1 LTVSY
6 TVWSRGRLLGETDL
20 GYVRWSAKVRSGDF
34 FPTPFGETVISLLM
48 ESSVALTELEKVMR
62 EYPTGA
68 MDLTDPRWIT
78 ANADI
83 EAAENRREGL
93 ALELR
98 DAGGAVIPTEHVN
111 IRDTYLILQM
121 SEEREVLDERHADIF
136 GEEPLDPELEAD
148 IEHDLA
154 LFEQEGFFDCL
165 ESEPWRPDDEPELP
179 RYQIHVSLLYDWVI
193 P

>member
-1 LTVSY
+1 MPY
-6 TVWSRGRLLGETDL
+6 TVWSRGRLVGESDL
-20 GYVRWSAKVRSGDF
+20 GYVRWNSRVRSGDF
-34 FPTPFGETVISLLM
+34 FATPFGETVISLMM

-62 EYPTGA
+62 ESPAGEI
-68 MDLTDPRWIT
+68 DVTDPRWRT

-98 DAGGAVIPTEHVN
+98 DANGTVIETEYVD

-121 SEEREVLDERHADIF
+121 SEERQMLDERHADIF
-136 GEEPLDPELEAD
+136 GEEMLDPELEAD

-154 LFEQEGFFDCL
+154 LFEADGFFDDFEC
-165 ESEPWRPDDEPELP
+165 EPWRPDGEPELP
-179 RYQIHVSLLYDWVI
+179 RYQIHVSLLDDWAI